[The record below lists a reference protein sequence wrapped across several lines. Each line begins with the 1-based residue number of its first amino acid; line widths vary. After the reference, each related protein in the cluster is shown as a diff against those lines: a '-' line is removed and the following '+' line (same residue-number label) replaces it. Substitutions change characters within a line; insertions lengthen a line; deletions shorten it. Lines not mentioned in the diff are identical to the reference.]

1 MTTGIFAYDGFID
14 PDKYGEYKIY
24 LANPLMPGD
33 DLTYQL
39 NAGVISLMDSGCD
52 NIVFIGNGCVPQ
64 DAVIRSHATQLESHL
79 YPLITCGRILHS
91 DTHWKDFREVGKAKR
106 LNLFNST
113 GTVIQNSSVLTSG
126 YGISIANFAMN
137 RAAID
142 RISRFSQMYFDSP
155 GPLPRL
161 KDAHPF
167 GYGKVLSLCAWCAR
181 VTIFML
187 PSGGDNAVMYNAR
200 SCNPFASTSCDDDNS
215 GYAIQ
220 HISEEMAKQPLGL
233 DFFDSPRD

>member
-14 PDKYGEYKIY
+14 PDKYGEHKIY
-24 LANPLMPGD
+24 LANPLMPGN
-33 DLTYQL
+33 DLAYQL

-64 DAVIRSHATQLESHL
+64 DASIRSHATQLESHL

-200 SCNPFASTSCDDDNS
+200 GCNPFASNSCYDDNS

-220 HISEEMAKQPLGL
+220 HISEEMAKHPLGL
-233 DFFDSPRD
+233 DFFDSSRD